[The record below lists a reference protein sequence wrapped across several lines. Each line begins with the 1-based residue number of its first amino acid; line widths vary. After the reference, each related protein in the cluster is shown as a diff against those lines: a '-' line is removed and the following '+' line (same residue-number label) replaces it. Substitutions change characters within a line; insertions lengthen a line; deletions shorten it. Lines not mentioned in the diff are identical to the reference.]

1 MRLVEDFTH
10 PAPHDGRCRVR
21 IYTDDELP
29 VVICTE
35 ARDNPDQSI
44 RNAAEQIAAEVMTN
58 HPEIFDPFVVSPLP
72 GVTYDKPFS
81 SGSNTTR
88 TERGGPQR
96 IGRRST

>member
-10 PAPHDGRCRVR
+10 PAPNDGRCRVR

-58 HPEIFDPFVVSPLP
+58 HPEIFDPFVVSLSRASL
-72 GVTYDKPFS
+72 TTNRS

-88 TERGGPQR
+88 PERGGPQR

>member
-44 RNAAEQIAAEVMTN
+44 RNAA
-58 HPEIFDPFVVSPLP
+58 
-72 GVTYDKPFS
+72 
-81 SGSNTTR
+81 
-88 TERGGPQR
+88 
-96 IGRRST
+96 